1 MNKIYK
7 YVLSDI
13 IRNRM
18 ILFYAIILL
27 ALSLSVFS
35 LEDTA
40 SKGVLSMLN
49 LILMIVP
56 LFSIIF
62 STIYMY
68 QGSEFIELLISQ
80 PIQRKTLWRGMFMG
94 LISSLGLAFLLG
106 AGWII
111 LLFEPNFVG
120 VLLVTCGL
128 LLTFIF
134 SSIALLAAVLF
145 VDKAK
150 GIGFSVL
157 IWLFYSILFDPS
169 KQLETIRS

>member
-49 LILMIVP
+49 LILMID
-56 LFSIIF
+56 
-62 STIYMY
+62 
-68 QGSEFIELLISQ
+68 ISNQ
-80 PIQRKTLWRGMFMG
+80 
-94 LISSLGLAFLLG
+94 
-106 AGWII
+106 
-111 LLFEPNFVG
+111 
-120 VLLVTCGL
+120 
-128 LLTFIF
+128 
-134 SSIALLAAVLF
+134 
-145 VDKAK
+145 
-150 GIGFSVL
+150 
-157 IWLFYSILFDPS
+157 
-169 KQLETIRS
+169 

>member
-106 AGWII
+106 AGWVI
-111 LLFEPNFVG
+111 LLFETNFVG
-120 VLLVTCGL
+120 LLLVICGL

-134 SSIALLAAVLF
+134 SMSCSFLIDIA
-145 VDKAK
+145 
-150 GIGFSVL
+150 I
-157 IWLFYSILFDPS
+157 IP
-169 KQLETIRS
+169 T